1 MTVARRGDKIG
12 RKEGGAFLFMRQ
24 TDERKQAILDRLTE
38 EKRVYVS
45 DLSQEFDVSEVTI
58 RKDLKELEER
68 GELRRV
74 HGGATVVAPGKVAV
88 ESTLD
93 ELIQI
98 HMAEKRAIAR
108 AAYERICDGDA
119 LLLDASTTTRELA
132 CLLGEGT
139 HKNITVITTA
149 LQIAQKLAPCEHIQ
163 VIQIGGIIRRSL
175 LTAMGPM
182 ATEALRGIHADKAFI
197 GVNGI
202 DPLAGLTTQNM
213 LECEVKR
220 HMIESATQSFVL
232 ADSSKMCCIALGV
245 ICPVNRV
252 DYVVTDA
259 AAPPSVVKRLEDCGV
274 EVVSAQAVKNVF

>member
-1 MTVARRGDKIG
+1 
-12 RKEGGAFLFMRQ
+12 MRQ
-24 TDERKQAILDRLTE
+24 TDERKQAILDRLAE
-38 EKRVYVS
+38 NKRVYVS

-74 HGGATVVAPGKVAV
+74 HGGATGVAHSKVAV

-98 HMAEKRAIAR
+98 HMAEKRAIAK
-108 AAYERICDGDA
+108 AAYERISDGDA

-132 CLLGEGT
+132 HLLAESK

-149 LQIAQKLAPCEHIQ
+149 LQIAQELAPCEHIQ

-182 ATEALRGIHADKAFI
+182 ATQALRGLHADKAFI
-197 GVNGI
+197 GVNGVDI
-202 DPLAGLTTQNM
+202 QVGLTTQNM
-213 LECEVKR
+213 LECEIKH

-245 ICPVNRV
+245 ICPVSRV
-252 DYVVTDA
+252 DYIVTDA
-259 AAPPSVVKRLEDCGV
+259 EGAPGGMIQRLEECGV
-274 EVVSAQAVKNVF
+274 EVISAPQEY